1 LDILHLIDRLE
12 EMVADARRLPV
23 GGGVVLSRQRLVDL
37 IDRMRVAVPREVYD
51 SRELLEKQEEILR
64 VAHEDAEMLLQEAKA
79 QIDEKLMETNVVKA
93 ADVRARELLADAQ
106 ARAQELM
113 REAEEQARA
122 RLDDAQDTSRAQ
134 MREADVYAL
143 QTLRQLEEELA
154 GFISTVQ
161 RGIDT
166 LERRSAERPV

>member
-1 LDILHLIDRLE
+1 ML
-12 EMVADARRLPV
+12 ADARRLPV

-64 VAHEDAEMLLQEAKA
+64 LAHEDAEMLLQEAKA
-79 QIDEKLMETNVVKA
+79 QIDEKLKDTNVVKA
-93 ADVRARELLADAQ
+93 ADGRAKEVLAEAQ
-106 ARAQELM
+106 QRAQDLM
-113 REAEEQARA
+113 RDSEEQARA

-143 QTLRQLEEELA
+143 QTLRQLEDELA

>member
-1 LDILHLIDRLE
+1 MDILHLIDRLE
-12 EMVADARRLPV
+12 EMLVDARRLPV
-23 GGGVVLSRQRLVDL
+23 GGGVVLSRQRLIDL

-64 VAHEDAEMLLQEAKA
+64 AAQEDAEMLLAEAKV
-79 QIDEKLMETNVVKA
+79 QIDEKLKDTNVVKA
-93 ADVRARELLADAQ
+93 ADVRAKEIVAEAEK
-106 ARAQELM
+106 RAQDLM
-113 REAEEQARA
+113 RSAEEQARA
-122 RLDDAQDTSRAQ
+122 RLDDAQEVSRAQ
-134 MREADVYAL
+134 MREADTYSL
-143 QTLRQLEEELA
+143 QTLKNLEEELA